1 MGMDLEVWCENG
13 CGKLLFLS
21 EEVEEG
27 QDLKNRTA
35 HRDQGFPRVSP
46 PPPGHLQRNIC
57 LVDTS

>member
-27 QDLKNRTA
+27 QDLTTK
-35 HRDQGFPRVSP
+35 DFLEYPPLPR
-46 PPPGHLQRNIC
+46 GIC
-57 LVDTS
+57 NETFVW